1 MRNGSTDR
9 IVGAELGLVAKQ
21 SGAPLNDPLSALAA
35 TTPGS
40 HLQQASYDVPHTVT
54 PSIEETL
61 KPNCTDTCC
70 LALSQV
76 KELYVLPL
84 SKVPAWYHSI
94 IGFPDFTNTSQHHY
108 PILQLGKLRQRG
120 PTMAVSPFPSPLKS
134 PHLSEGLEEGQVEP
148 LEVSE
153 GLDAAPHV
161 TMSHLGHAGVQV

>member
-61 KPNCTDTCC
+61 KPFLLTHAVLH
-70 LALSQV
+70 LA
-76 KELYVLPL
+76 K
-84 SKVPAWYHSI
+84 SKSCMCYH
-94 IGFPDFTNTSQHHY
+94 
-108 PILQLGKLRQRG
+108 
-120 PTMAVSPFPSPLKS
+120 
-134 PHLSEGLEEGQVEP
+134 
-148 LEVSE
+148 
-153 GLDAAPHV
+153 
-161 TMSHLGHAGVQV
+161 